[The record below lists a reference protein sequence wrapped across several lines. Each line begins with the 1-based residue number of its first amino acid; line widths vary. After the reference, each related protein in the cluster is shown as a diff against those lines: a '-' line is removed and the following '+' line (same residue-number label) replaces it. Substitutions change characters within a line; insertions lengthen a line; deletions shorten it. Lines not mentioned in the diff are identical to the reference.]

1 MAKEQEGMKDELVE
15 TIMDLCDLYLKLGEV
30 GRSSSII
37 RTNKR
42 YLPTDSIYDAIFFRE
57 EIWKKL
63 LEVLQKIHRL

>member
-1 MAKEQEGMKDELVE
+1 MRDEIVE

-37 RTNKR
+37 RANKR
-42 YLPTDSIYDAIFFRE
+42 NLSTDSIYDAIFFRE

>member
-1 MAKEQEGMKDELVE
+1 MAKEQKGMRDEIIE

-30 GRSSSII
+30 SRSSSII
-37 RTNKR
+37 RANKKD
-42 YLPTDSIYDAIFFRE
+42 LSINTIYDAIFFRE

>member
-30 GRSSSII
+30 CKSSSII
-37 RTNKR
+37 RVNKR
-42 YLPTDSIYDAIFFRE
+42 DLSINTICDAIFFRE

>member
-1 MAKEQEGMKDELVE
+1 MRDELVE

-30 GRSSSII
+30 NRSSSII
-37 RTNKR
+37 QAYKR
-42 YLPTDSIYDAIFFRE
+42 DLSIDTICDAIFFRE

>member
-1 MAKEQEGMKDELVE
+1 MAKEQEGMKDELIE

-30 GRSSSII
+30 SRSSSII
-37 RTNKR
+37 RANKR
-42 YLPTDSIYDAIFFRE
+42 DLSIDTICDAIFFRE

>member
-1 MAKEQEGMKDELVE
+1 MRDEIVE

-37 RTNKR
+37 RANKR
-42 YLPTDSIYDAIFFRE
+42 YLSIDSIYDAIFFRE

>member
-1 MAKEQEGMKDELVE
+1 MAKEQEGMRDEIVE

-30 GRSSSII
+30 CKSSSII
-37 RTNKR
+37 RANR
-42 YLPTDSIYDAIFFRE
+42 RDSSINTICDAIFFRE